1 MVKTSYEK
9 VGFREQIEYADSS
22 RWSPLT
28 GDFRINAFAVHE
40 RMPPVIVNR
49 PAGTGD
55 WLFMLFHDPVDIR
68 VSGKIETVLPGTLMM
83 WPCGAAHWYGNQ
95 TLSWDHSWI
104 HFTGE
109 WAAKRTRECRLDQEE
124 FLLLRSPAVFTDCLW
139 ELYAELTGH
148 RQPDLVILKNL
159 FYNGLRGLMRD
170 TDENSSFFI
179 PEPVRQV
186 KQYLDQHTQE
196 KVTLHRLAAMA
207 GISVPHLSAEFKRCY
222 ADSPINY
229 LIRQRLQ
236 QARYLLL
243 NRGLSISE
251 IAMKVGYEDIFHF
264 SKLFK
269 KHFGKSPQ
277 AVRNQ
282 FTD

>member
-1 MVKTSYEK
+1 M
-9 VGFREQIEYADSS
+9 
-22 RWSPLT
+22 
-28 GDFRINAFAVHE
+28 
-40 RMPPVIVNR
+40 
-49 PAGTGD
+49 
-55 WLFMLFHDPVDIR
+55 
-68 VSGKIETVLPGTLMM
+68 
-83 WPCGAAHWYGNQ
+83 
-95 TLSWDHSWI
+95 
-104 HFTGE
+104 
-109 WAAKRTRECRLDQEE
+109 
-124 FLLLRSPAVFTDCLW
+124 LRSPSVFTDCLW
-139 ELYAELTGH
+139 NLYAELAGH
-148 RQPDLVILKNL
+148 RHPDPVILKNL